1 MNGLICDGESRPSLS
16 LGVEGG
22 LSGRDVGAKECFDS
36 RGLLA
41 SVCAIDSQLL
51 IPEKAS
57 LHDVSSRVGGV
68 TRPTGNFL
76 EAEPIPSVRL
86 HSQGGCWCVEDSNVE
101 EEPRTPPRAGGR
113 PVMSVTPIRT
123 GDSGQSSRC
132 VSPSVACS
140 STSCVCFMSRGDI
153 EAAGLSGRRPP
164 SGLVGWDG
172 LYYCHYC
179 WLKWDDGAEM
189 REASEVQERECVI
202 RLRGELDVT
211 NKREREYL
219 SLVSVEL
226 ARVRGCVL
234 AAERS
239 YTLARGGYERN
250 CREEYFTVPALT

>member
-1 MNGLICDGESRPSLS
+1 MDGLLCDEEGRPSLY

-57 LHDVSSRVGGV
+57 LPDVSSRVGGV
-68 TRPTGNFL
+68 TRPTGNCL
-76 EAEPIPSVRL
+76 EAESIPAVGL

-140 STSCVCFMSRGDI
+140 STSGVPCM
-153 EAAGLSGRRPP
+153 LP
-164 SGLVGWDG
+164 S
-172 LYYCHYC
+172 
-179 WLKWDDGAEM
+179 
-189 REASEVQERECVI
+189 I
-202 RLRGELDVT
+202 RFKKVMNPKHTPARIHLDCT
-211 NKREREYL
+211 L
-219 SLVSVEL
+219 SLH
-226 ARVRGCVL
+226 
-234 AAERS
+234 
-239 YTLARGGYERN
+239 TLRN
-250 CREEYFTVPALT
+250 GHRM